1 MRFDYIGA
9 ACRERQKNGKQGNER
24 AAQQAHCRLVVYRV
38 YPQYVQQNGR
48 SVPVAVQAMKDA
60 RKAVDELDEAN
71 ELEPLEMA
79 LESSRMFAK

>member
-1 MRFDYIGA
+1 MA
-9 ACRERQKNGKQGNER
+9 KEETREQRNKRIAGWLFVG
-24 AAQQAHCRLVVYRV
+24 L

-79 LESSRMFAK
+79 LESSKMFAK